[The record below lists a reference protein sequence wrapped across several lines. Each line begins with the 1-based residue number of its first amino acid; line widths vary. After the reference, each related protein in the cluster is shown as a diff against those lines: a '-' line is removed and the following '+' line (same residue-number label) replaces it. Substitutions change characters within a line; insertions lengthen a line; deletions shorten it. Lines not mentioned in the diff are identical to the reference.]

1 MMTPSEVFQWPAEFW
16 KRHWKAILVILGI
29 IIFITFLKSEDL
41 PKFET
46 SGISGVLADQN
57 GIMIA
62 GAIIVSIIILYLL
75 RKILRG
81 ILTTGIILALAFL
94 GYQKWDSIERGW
106 QETVRILNNGIA
118 KNIFIGKVE
127 DLPIKIETSD
137 METGYYRLSIYPDPG
152 KESYWGDCDEGKSL
166 RGHAVDNES
175 VRKRV
180 ENSREGNIVV
190 MSGTGRSRHKD
201 LVYVQK
207 NSSFTVTLDLAG
219 ITVGKNCVI
228 NLGARLHFI
237 PEKV

>member
-1 MMTPSEVFQWPAEFW
+1 MKTKTQIVIVTSIL
-16 KRHWKAILVILGI
+16 AIL
-29 IIFITFLKSEDL
+29 T
-41 PKFET
+41 
-46 SGISGVLADQN
+46 
-57 GIMIA
+57 
-62 GAIIVSIIILYLL
+62 
-75 RKILRG
+75 G
-81 ILTTGIILALAFL
+81 ILLAIVHLPQKGKEREILVNHLDIALWAVAGIVILALIVFGLRKL
-94 GYQKWDSIERGW
+94 GASPGSWFPSWLKGIVAIAVISGFSLWIYHDFDSVKKGGR
-106 QETVRILNNGIA
+106 ETIRILNNGIS
-118 KNIFIGKVE
+118 KSIFIGKVE

-190 MSGTGRSRHKD
+190 MSGTGRSRHGD

-207 NSSFTVTLDLAG
+207 NSSFTITLDLAG